1 MKKLGVLL
9 LGALAL
15 VSCQSKNVIEVTTKN
30 IPDNTTVEVLF
41 KEIGNDLPMA
51 MVTGVI
57 VNGKVSLENPFVELD
72 EGCLTIK
79 EEGQQEHAIFFV
91 GEPGK
96 ITIEYDQH
104 HPDKPIIGGT
114 QNNIDYQK
122 FLDKIN
128 PYIQKENEFLN
139 ANGST
144 LISASADVDLDK
156 REKIQKQFDELSQA
170 TSKIIAD
177 FEQQNNRTALG
188 LLMMYQNINSK
199 VKQPAEVKDDFDRYP
214 AELKKTKLGMK
225 VQHLV
230 NGTNGDLAVGGKL
243 PDFKGKTPEGNELTL
258 HSFLEGKKLVLVDIW
273 ASWCGPCRVENPN
286 LVKAYE
292 AYHSKGFDIIGYSL
306 DKDATAWHKAIEVDK
321 LTWTQVSNLL
331 YWDDPIVP
339 IYGIQ
344 GIPASYLVDE
354 QGTILGMNLKG
365 AELSKKIEEVL
376 SK

>member
-1 MKKLGVLL
+1 MKKLSVLL
-9 LGALAL
+9 FGAL
-15 VSCQSKNVIEVTTKN
+15 VFMSCQDKNVIEVTTKN

-41 KEIGNDLPMA
+41 KEIGNDLPMTMA
-51 MVTGVI
+51 TGVI
-57 VNGKVSLENPFVELD
+57 VNGKVSLQNPFVDLD
-72 EGCLTIK
+72 EGYLSIK
-79 EEGQQEHAIFFV
+79 EEGQTEHAIFFL

-96 ITIEYDQH
+96 ITIEYDQNY
-104 HPDKPIIGGT
+104 PDKSIIGGT

-122 FLDKIN
+122 FLDQIN

-139 ANGST
+139 SNGAT

-170 TSKIIAD
+170 TNKIIAD

-188 LLMMYQNINSK
+188 LVMIYQSLSSK
-199 VKQPAEVKDDFDRYP
+199 TKQPSDLKEDFDRYP

-243 PDFKGKTPEGNELTL
+243 PDFKGKTPEGNQQTL
-258 HSFLEGKKLVLVDIW
+258 HTFLEGKKVVLVDIW

-286 LVKAYE
+286 LVKAYQT
-292 AYHSKGFDIIGYSL
+292 YHEQGFDIIGYSL
-306 DKDATAWHKAIEVDK
+306 DKEAAAWHKAIEVDK
-321 LTWTQVSNLL
+321 LTWTQVSNLMH
-331 YWDDPIVP
+331 WDDPIVP

-344 GIPASYLVDE
+344 GIPASYLVDAN
-354 QGTILGMNLKG
+354 GTILAMNLKG
-365 AELSKKIEEVL
+365 NELSKKIEEVL
-376 SK
+376 KK